1 MNIDYLIIGQGLA
14 GSLLAWELIQRGCKV
29 VIVDNGQENAS
40 QVAAGLI
47 NPITGMRFVK
57 SADVD
62 TLLPTAK
69 HCYFQLADFFQ
80 QEFYVE
86 KPMLRLFRSDGEL
99 ANADKRLNT
108 PDYQAYLGDMQ
119 FPGKTLDNLA
129 TPFGFMEQK
138 QTGYLLTEPLLSCL
152 KTFFIAQ
159 DSYRQADF
167 DYRDIQLEPSLHWQD
182 ISPKQIIFCEG
193 CQATQNPWFSYL
205 PFQPVKGEILTLEH
219 QTELPDKILN
229 YGNWLI
235 PLNDHRIRIGAT
247 FDRENLNIQATEQ
260 GKNDLLNALKQI
272 SPGLTHT
279 TLVSHQANVRPCTQD
294 RQPFIGYH
302 PKHDNIA
309 IFNGFGAKG
318 SLQIP
323 WHSRHFADVLLNGFP
338 LSKTCNIQR
347 YLEYKL
353 CLCLQA
359 KLPLLLTPLTYI
371 PAGKACTPAVSIFSH
386 LRRHET
392 HFTA

>member
-29 VIVDNGQENAS
+29 VIVDNGRGNAS

-62 TLLPTAK
+62 TLLPAAK
-69 HCYFQLADFFQ
+69 HRYSQLADFFQ
-80 QEFYVE
+80 QEFYAE
-86 KPMLRLFRSDGEL
+86 KPMLRLFRSENEL
-99 ANADKRLNT
+99 NNAGKRLGN
-108 PDYQAYLGDMQ
+108 PEYQAYLGDTQ
-119 FPGKTLDNLA
+119 PPGEAIDNLA
-129 TPFGFMEQK
+129 TPFGFLEQK
-138 QTGYLLTEPLLSCL
+138 QTGYLLTQPLLSCL

-167 DYRDIQLEPSLHWQD
+167 DYRDIQLKPSLRWKD

-193 CQATQNPWFSYL
+193 YQATQNPWFSYL

-219 QTELPDKILN
+219 QTELPDKIIN
-229 YGNWLI
+229 CGNWLI

-247 FDRENLNIQATEQ
+247 FDRENLDTQTTEQ
-260 GKNDLLNALKQI
+260 GKNDLLNALSQVA
-272 SPGLTHT
+272 PGLTQA
-279 TLVSHQANVRPCTQD
+279 TLINHQANVRPCTLD
-294 RQPFIGYH
+294 RQPFIGLH
-302 PKHDNIA
+302 PRQPQLA

-323 WHSRHFADVLLNGFP
+323 WYSEHFVDILLNSSP
-338 LSKTCNIQR
+338 LHYSCNIQR
-347 YLEYKL
+347 HY
-353 CLCLQA
+353 
-359 KLPLLLTPLTYI
+359 
-371 PAGKACTPAVSIFSH
+371 
-386 LRRHET
+386 ET
-392 HFTA
+392 HFTG